1 MNLDT
6 RNLAMNSA
14 MHSPYVSVVV
24 PTRARRFYL
33 NNCLESLLALDY
45 PKDRYEIIVVEDG
58 TDEGQEVADD
68 IRLRSPVPIRYTR
81 IPHSGAATARNVG
94 VQLATGDI
102 VAFIDDDGIA
112 VPAWLRRLVQALLK
126 DGVAG
131 VGGRVSPEYPEL
143 ELEAAMGLG
152 GDLLWSGFNA
162 SPKTLQDVDH
172 LPGGNMSFW
181 RSALLEV
188 RGLDTRYT
196 RRGSWRE
203 DTDLCVR
210 LRLRGYRLL
219 YDGEAQIIHRAAR
232 WMNPWERLRPGLVW
246 AMTRD
251 DAYFRVKNYGWSGV
265 WGTVRS
271 AMASV
276 KARVIQASANLFLIS
291 VHLLAWMPGVAK
303 GLRNK
308 NDPFGSL
315 EQK

>member
-1 MNLDT
+1 M
-6 RNLAMNSA
+6 SA
-14 MHSPYVSVVV
+14 TIQVPYVSVVV

-33 NNCLESLLALDY
+33 TNCLESLLALDY

-58 TDEGQEVADD
+58 TDEGEEVTNA
-68 IRLRSPVPIRYTR
+68 IRRRSLLPIQYTR

-94 VQLATGDI
+94 VQIATGEI

-112 VPAWLRRLVQALLK
+112 VPAWLRRLVEALLEE
-126 DGVAG
+126 GVAG

-143 ELEAAMGLG
+143 ELVAAMGLG

-162 SPKTLQDVDH
+162 SPKKLQDVDH

-181 RSALLEV
+181 RKALLEV

-265 WGTVRS
+265 WGTIRS
-271 AMASV
+271 AFASV
-276 KARVIQASANLFLIS
+276 KARIVQASANLFLIL
-291 VHLLAWMPGVAK
+291 VHLLAWMPGVTK

-308 NDPFGSL
+308 NDPFGTL